1 MDVERAL
8 QTYQIE
14 YMVLKEEM
22 SEHGTEPE
30 TQSSQGQQLEGE
42 NKELQKQN
50 AELSDQLQ
58 VKALSQPI
66 CNLVFFF
73 FTF

>member
-1 MDVERAL
+1 MDVEKAL

-22 SEHGTEPE
+22 SERGIDSEP
-30 TQSSQGQQLEGE
+30 QSSQGKQIEGE

-50 AELSDQLQ
+50 TELSDQLQ
-58 VKALSQPI
+58 VGKMFS
-66 CNLVFFF
+66 
-73 FTF
+73 

>member
-1 MDVERAL
+1 MDVEKAL

-22 SEHGTEPE
+22 SEHGVESEP
-30 TQSSQGQQLEGE
+30 QSSEGHQIEGE

-50 AELSDQLQ
+50 NELSDQLQ
-58 VKALSQPI
+58 VKKNR
-66 CNLVFFF
+66 CC
-73 FTF
+73 